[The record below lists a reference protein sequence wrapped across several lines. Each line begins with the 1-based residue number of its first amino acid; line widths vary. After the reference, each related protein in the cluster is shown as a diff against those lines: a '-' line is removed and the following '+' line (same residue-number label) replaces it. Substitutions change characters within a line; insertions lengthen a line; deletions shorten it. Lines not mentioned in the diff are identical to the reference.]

1 MQKYFGSQGPIDLT
15 KRTYVKLLLIFGRFP
30 SQQSSGGDGS
40 QGPSGSH
47 GGGADGGGL
56 YNDEEDDL
64 YS

>member
-1 MQKYFGSQGPIDLT
+1 MPPFYHALSDDVI
-15 KRTYVKLLLIFGRFP
+15 RNCGRFP